1 MALPVWDGVSL
12 VEIKKLATRISA
24 RLGSG
29 SSADAEFLKMLEH
42 EPDMLPLNVESY
54 AKLKMYWRLVYGL
67 LDKLGM

>member
-1 MALPVWDGVSL
+1 MSL
-12 VEIKKLATRISA
+12 VEIKKLAARISA

-29 SSADAEFLKMLEH
+29 SSADAEFLKMLEK

-54 AKLKMYWRLVYGL
+54 TKLRMYWRLVDGL